1 MVTLGDNWLK
11 RIGVTLKV
19 VAVVI
24 CVIGALGGDY
34 PPAHAQLST
43 SDTIEMPKSFA
54 ISPYD
59 PEFKADISALNIH
72 LNEVDKLSQE
82 NKTNV
87 REIQTQMRD
96 YFWLLA
102 AVIGGQ
108 IVIPELRKRKKEVLN
123 G

>member
-1 MVTLGDNWLK
+1 MVTLGDDSVK
-11 RIGVTLKV
+11 RIGIALKGL
-19 VAVVI
+19 ALGI
-24 CVIGALGGDY
+24 CILGALSGKY

-43 SDTIEMPKSFA
+43 GETIEMPKNFA

-72 LNEVDKLSQE
+72 LDKIDELSHRNEKS
-82 NKTNV
+82 NA
-87 REIQTQMRD
+87 EIQTQMRD

-102 AVIGGQ
+102 AVMGGQ
-108 IVIPELRKRKKEVLN
+108 IVIPELRKRKKEAN